1 MTIGWFQVLLTV
13 CVSNLMT
20 TSLDPP
26 AANGTTTCTG
36 RSGNDVAISGA
47 GCWDQ
52 DGDGHE
58 AARRPPKAAVN
69 ISRPFMCHLFAIP
82 KEI

>member
-13 CVSNLMT
+13 CASNLMT

-36 RSGNDVAISGA
+36 RSGNDVAISGV

-52 DGDGHE
+52 DGE
-58 AARRPPKAAVN
+58 EWIAAIMLTSAAAN
-69 ISRPFMCHLFAIP
+69 ISPTFTYYLHYHFA
-82 KEI
+82 E